1 MFLDKATIFCKAGDG
16 GNGKV
21 SFRREKFVPNGGPDG
36 GDGGKGGDIIFRA
49 SKNISNLGDFR
60 YSKHFKADN
69 GEDGGS
75 YRCSGKAGKDVII
88 NVPKGTIIRNKLTG
102 KVIADILNDDDQVV
116 LLRGGMGGRGNQH
129 FATATRQAPMYSELG
144 VKTKEWELVLELKTI
159 ADVGLV
165 GFPNVGK
172 STLLSSVS
180 NARPK
185 IANYHFT
192 TLAPN
197 IGVVNAYNSSFVMA
211 DIPGLISGASEGV
224 GLGLDFLRHIERT
237 RLLVHVVDISGSE
250 GRDPISDYD
259 AINAELSNYGESVS
273 SIPQIVALNK
283 VDLLTDHSVV
293 DKFIKH
299 VGKKVPVFE
308 ISAVSY
314 IGLNELLKA
323 IVDKLQTLPAKEHVE
338 IEEHDIDKVN
348 TKTFDVVKLS
358 DHLYEVKGNMV
369 DEITRRVVLDDYTS
383 NAYFQRQ
390 LKETGIINA
399 LIDAGMQEGDTVRLA
414 GIEWE
419 YSE

>member
-36 GDGGKGGDIIFRA
+36 GDGGKGGDIIFKA
-49 SKNISNLGDFR
+49 NKNVGNLGDFR
-60 YSKHFKADN
+60 YSKHFKAEN

-75 YRCSGKAGKDVII
+75 YHCSGKSGKDIVI
-88 NVPKGTIIRNKLTG
+88 NVPKGTIIRNKSTG
-102 KVIADILNDDDQVV
+102 KVVADILHDDDQVV
-116 LLRGGMGGRGNQH
+116 LLKGGMGGRGNQH

-144 VKTKEWELVLELKTI
+144 IKTKEFELILELKTI

-197 IGVVNAYNSSFVMA
+197 IGVVKAYDSSFVMA

-237 RLLVHVVDISGSE
+237 RLIVHMVDISGSE
-250 GRDPISDYD
+250 GRNPLSDYE
-259 AINAELSNYGESVS
+259 AINHELEKYGASVS
-273 SIPQIVALNK
+273 EIPQIVALNK
-283 VDLLTDHSVV
+283 IDLVTDRAVV
-293 DKFIKH
+293 EKFK
-299 VGKKVPVFE
+299 GSMPKGTQVFE
-308 ISAVSY
+308 ISAAAY
-314 IGLNELLKA
+314 IGLNDLLKA
-323 IVDKLQTLPAKEHVE
+323 IVDKLQTLPVKEHVE
-338 IEEHDIDKVN
+338 IEETNIDYVDKSEFKVIKHN
-348 TKTFDVVKLS
+348 Q
-358 DHLYEVKGNMV
+358 HYYEVTGSMV
-369 DEITRRVVLDDYTS
+369 DDITRRVVLEDYTS

-390 LKETGIINA
+390 LKERGIIQA
-399 LIDAGMQEGDTVRLA
+399 LLEAGLQEGDTVKLA
-414 GIEWE
+414 GLEWE

>member
-102 KVIADILNDDDQVV
+102 KVVADILNDNDQVV